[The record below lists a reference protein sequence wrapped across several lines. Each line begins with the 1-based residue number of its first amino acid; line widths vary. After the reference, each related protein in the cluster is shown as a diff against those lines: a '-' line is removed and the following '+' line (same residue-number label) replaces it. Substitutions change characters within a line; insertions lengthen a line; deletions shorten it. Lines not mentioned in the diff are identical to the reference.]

1 MLLSSFGLIS
11 IDGSVTKL
19 EPGLDFA
26 NYQLAMSHYGA
37 ARALQAR
44 VETQRLELSAAKQ
57 SATPLPLPLATDRPK
72 HS

>member
-26 NYQLAMSHYGA
+26 SYQLAMSHYGTA
-37 ARALQAR
+37 KALQAR
-44 VETQRLELSAAKQ
+44 VEARRPELTPAADC
-57 SATPLPLPLATDRPK
+57 STPLPLPLATDRPK
-72 HS
+72 QS